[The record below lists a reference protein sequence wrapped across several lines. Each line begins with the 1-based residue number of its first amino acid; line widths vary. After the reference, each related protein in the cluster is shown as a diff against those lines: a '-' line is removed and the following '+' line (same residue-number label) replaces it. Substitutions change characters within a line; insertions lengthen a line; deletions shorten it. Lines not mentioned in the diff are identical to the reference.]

1 MAQISQLGRLRSATF
16 HTLACRLQTVR
27 GSRSTSRQ
35 LPVLRRIVR
44 PVPDGAASI
53 SSKCRFQCKAAA
65 SSPSTA
71 ADSQGY
77 MASLPELIPLKI
89 LFGNPEKTSPNVS
102 PDGKSLAYL
111 APSEDKDVL
120 NVFVRSVDSDDA
132 RMVTKDELRGI
143 RQFSWT
149 EDSQYI
155 MYLQDV
161 GGDENFHLYLQPL
174 DGKPAKDLTAFDG
187 VRAQNLVTDKHFPG
201 EVLVGLNKRN
211 PQVFDMYRIKLET
224 GELTLDTENPGDVLG
239 WLTDAKFQIRG
250 AISMNP
256 SDGATTFRTR
266 EGVDSEWKE
275 LMTWPQ
281 EENGGPVAFT
291 KDGKSVYVQSSLGYD
306 TTRLLQVDAV
316 TAEEQKV
323 IAYSDKTDIGRVMMN
338 DDTREVEAVSFNYLR
353 REWKILDPALAED
366 FKQLEKVQDAEFSV
380 VSETNDQRTWI
391 VTFSRDNGPSASYIY
406 NRDTKKAEFLFVTQ
420 PALSKYQLSNMRGE
434 VIKARDGLELPAYL
448 SLPVGAEP
456 EQLPLILNVHGGP
469 WARDAWGYRPDTQW
483 FTNRGYAVL
492 QVNYRGS
499 TGFGKSFLHAG
510 DAEWG
515 VGAMQNDLTD
525 SVEWA
530 VQQGIAD
537 PKRVAIFGGSYGGY
551 ACLAG
556 LCFTPDLY
564 ACGVDIVG
572 PSHVSTLFQSIPSY
586 WAPMKKQLVHRVG
599 DVENDQELN
608 ERISPYYHADKI
620 KVPLLIGQGA
630 NDPRVKQAEADQ
642 IYNAMKAKGLSAE
655 YYLYKDE
662 GHGFA
667 RPPNKFDFYSRVEQF
682 LSKHLGGRA
691 EPLMKVEGSSVVV
704 MHES

>member
-1 MAQISQLGRLRSATF
+1 
-16 HTLACRLQTVR
+16 
-27 GSRSTSRQ
+27 
-35 LPVLRRIVR
+35 
-44 PVPDGAASI
+44 
-53 SSKCRFQCKAAA
+53 
-65 SSPSTA
+65 
-71 ADSQGY
+71 
-77 MASLPELIPLKI
+77 MASLPEIVPLKT
-89 LFGNPEKTSPNVS
+89 LFGNPERTSPDVS
-102 PDGKSLAYL
+102 PDGKTLAFL

-120 NVFVRSVDSDDA
+120 NVWVRPVDGDKA
-132 RMVTKDELRGI
+132 RMVTNDELRGI
-143 RQFSWT
+143 RQFSWS
-149 EDSQYI
+149 EDSQYV

-174 DGKPAKDLTAFDG
+174 DGKPARDLTDFEG

-201 EVLVGLNKRN
+201 QVLVGLNKRN
-211 PQVFDMYRIKLET
+211 PEVFDMYRVDLVS

-256 SDGATTFRTR
+256 TDGSTTFRTR
-266 EGVDSEWKE
+266 ETLDSEWKE

-323 IAYSDKTDIGRVMMN
+323 IAFSDKTDIGRVMLN
-338 DDTREVEAVSFNYLR
+338 EDTREVEAVSFNYLR
-353 REWKILDPALAED
+353 REWNILDPALAED
-366 FKQLEKVQDAEFSV
+366 FKQLEKVEDAEFSV
-380 VSETNDQRTWI
+380 VSETGDQRTWI
-391 VTFSRDNGPSASYIY
+391 VTFSKDDGPSASYIY
-406 NRDTKKAEFLFVTQ
+406 NRDTKKAKFLFVTQ
-420 PALSKYQLSNMRGE
+420 PALTKYQLSSMQCE

-448 SLPVGAEP
+448 TLPVGAEP
-456 EQLPLILNVHGGP
+456 KGLPMILNVHGGP
-469 WARDAWGYRPDTQW
+469 WARDAWGFRPDTQW
-483 FTNRGYAVL
+483 FANRGYAVL
-492 QVNYRGS
+492 QVNFRGS

-510 DAEWG
+510 DKGWG
-515 VGAMQNDLTD
+515 VGAMQDDLTD
-525 SVEWA
+525 AVHWA
-530 VQQGIAD
+530 VDKGIAD
-537 PKRVAIFGGSYGGY
+537 PKKVAIYGGSYGGY

-564 ACGVDIVG
+564 TCGVDVVG
-572 PSHVSTLFQSIPSY
+572 PSHISTLFQSIPSY

-608 ERISPYYHADKI
+608 ERISPFYHADKI

-642 IYNAMKAKGLSAE
+642 IFNAMREKGIPAE

-682 LSKHLGGRA
+682 LAKHLGGRA
-691 EPLMKVEGSSVVV
+691 EPLLKVENSSVVV
-704 MHES
+704 MHEA